1 MYAFSDKE
9 TSWLQFQKAYL
20 TMEGSE
26 KAVAVMRS
34 LFEGLG
40 HTVYGLDSADKVKYH
55 AAAVLASN
63 AVVGLFYSAQQ
74 LLSECG
80 FAEEE
85 SRKLLAPLIT
95 ENVSSIVKNGCAKA
109 LTGPVER
116 ADVQTV
122 KNHLAALQGSDEEA
136 VYRSI
141 SKKLTALAN
150 AMLTAYDYST
160 AKLQDEAG
168 IHGILVG
175 DSLGNVIL
183 GYEDTISVTMEDMIH
198 HGAAVA
204 RGAKNA
210 LVVVDMPFMS
220 YQTSVYD
227 AVVNAGRLMKEG
239 RANAVKLEGGVSVCP
254 QIKAITDAGIP
265 VMAHLGLTPQS
276 INAFGGFKVQ
286 GKNEVAARKL
296 IDDAKA
302 VEEAGAF
309 ALVLECVPAKLAKII
324 SEQLTIPTIGIGAGA
339 GCDGQILVYQD
350 MLGMFS
356 DYTPKFVKRFAEVG
370 SVMKEAFANYIKEV
384 QAETYP
390 ADEHTFKIDDG
401 VLEKLY

>member
-1 MYAFSDKE
+1 M
-9 TSWLQFQKAYL
+9 
-20 TMEGSE
+20 
-26 KAVAVMRS
+26 
-34 LFEGLG
+34 
-40 HTVYGLDSADKVKYH
+40 
-55 AAAVLASN
+55 
-63 AVVGLFYSAQQ
+63 
-74 LLSECG
+74 
-80 FAEEE
+80 
-85 SRKLLAPLIT
+85 
-95 ENVSSIVKNGCAKA
+95 KN
-109 LTGPVER
+109 T
-116 ADVQTV
+116 VQTFKEA
-122 KNHLAALQGSDEEA
+122 KNNHT
-136 VYRSI
+136 
-141 SKKLTALAN
+141 KL

-286 GKNEVAARKL
+286 GKNEAAARKL

-309 ALVLECVPAKLAKII
+309 ALGLECVPAKLAKII

-390 ADEHTFKIDDG
+390 AEEHTFKIDDE